1 MTQRITP
8 RYMHIAG
15 AAIIAL
21 EQGTTDVPV
30 NVEAVERKLTV
41 VPYYWNPNTLAYEVA
56 RQVSTAG
63 ASTGG
68 GGSTAVDANLTS
80 VGSTKLVGQVTVA
93 NPTTSVSLSSQATVT
108 VGNPT
113 TSVSLSSQITA
124 SVTGTTSVNVA
135 NQPTVDLSSVGST
148 KVVGTVNNAA
158 STSII
163 GAVSLATAGTTAT
176 LGQVALS
183 SGSILGAGS
192 SANTLGSVALIA
204 GTTANSIGSVA
215 LVAGTSANTV
225 GSVALVAGTS
235 ANLVGGV
242 VINSGTTAITV
253 GAVALL
259 AGSSA
264 NLVGGV
270 VINSGTTAITLG
282 AAALLAGGS
291 SIGSVQQGLGSSNN
305 FWTADGFAFTSA
317 LTSRTSISTTVDTAV
332 VAANANQKA
341 LVIANLSTS
350 QTVAL
355 GLSTAAVTTA
365 LGNVSV
371 YLQPA
376 AQLTFGGLQGG
387 LPNYTGAI
395 RGINITSTTVGG
407 GVAVTRF
414 INT

>member
-21 EQGTTDVPV
+21 DQGTTDSPV
-30 NVEAVERKLTV
+30 NVEAVQRKLTTV
-41 VPYYWNPNTLAYEVA
+41 NYVWNPGTLSYDVMV
-56 RQVSTAG
+56 QP
-63 ASTGG
+63 STGG
-68 GGSTAVDANLTS
+68 AAGAGTTTVDANLTS
-80 VGSTKLVGQVTVA
+80 VGSTKLVGQVTVN

-113 TSVSLSSQITA
+113 TSV
-124 SVTGTTSVNVA
+124 
-135 NQPTVDLSSVGST
+135 DLSSGGST
-148 KVVGTVNNAA
+148 KVVGTVNV
-158 STSII
+158 T
-163 GAVSLATAGTTAT
+163 GTVSVTGTTAVT
-176 LGQVALS
+176 ISNPTTAVTVS
-183 SGSILGAGS
+183 SGVILAAGS
-192 SANTLGSVALIA
+192 SANVLGSVTLA
-204 GTTANSIGSVA
+204 
-215 LVAGTSANTV
+215 AGTSANTV

-305 FWTADGFAFTSA
+305 FWTADGFSYSSA
-317 LTSRTSISTTVDTAV
+317 LTSRTSISTTVDIAI

-350 QTVAL
+350 QVVAL

-376 AQLTFGGLQGG
+376 SQLTFGGLQGG

-395 RGINITSTTVGG
+395 RGINITSTTVAG